1 MYAGVQGFLM
11 SFLSDML
18 ALVFTQRVARSIPCF
33 LLPVATQPGLMRH
46 CCYQGDKHIVDGSY
60 YCV

>member
-1 MYAGVQGFLM
+1 M